1 MIIEK
6 DGLRIQR
13 SIIETNW
20 LYIDDKDTRIFVK
33 EASLGKEAEAL
44 PECTNEEK
52 ELWEEQ
58 HRLIEDI
65 EEIQENVENSQKEV
79 NVTNSEIEENDI

>member
-13 SIIETNW
+13 PIIETNW

-33 EASLGKEAEAL
+33 EASLGKESEPL
-44 PECTNEEK
+44 SECTNEEK
-52 ELWEEQ
+52 EVWEREHLKSIEVEQ
-58 HRLIEDI
+58 N
-65 EEIQENVENSQKEV
+65 QEGETE
-79 NVTNSEIEENDI
+79 TNI